1 MKEER
6 LDKFVAMGLKLTR
19 NEAKNLIKNKKI
31 KINGEIIRD
40 GSYKVKESD
49 VVLCDDTIVK
59 FEENIYLMMN
69 KPKGYVCSTD
79 DKNNKTILELISD
92 YNINKLMIV
101 GRLDID
107 TTGLIILTSDGAFV
121 HKLTSPNK
129 NINKKY
135 EVLCDKD
142 FTEDDI
148 NKFKEGI
155 TIYLDDETP
164 YKCKS
169 SELEILKN
177 KKEAYITIS
186 EGKYHQI
193 KKMCKMVDKKVYELK
208 RVEIGKLKL
217 DCNLLPGEYR
227 KLTNEEMELIK

>member
-6 LDKFVAMGLKLTR
+6 LDKFVAVGLNLTR

-49 VVLCDDTIVK
+49 VVLCGDTIVK
-59 FEENIYLMMN
+59 FEENIYLMM
-69 KPKGYVCSTD
+69 
-79 DKNNKTILELISD
+79 NKTILELISD

-107 TTGLIILTSDGAFV
+107 TTGLILLTSDGAFV

-169 SELEILKN
+169 SELEILDN

-193 KKMCKMVDKKVYELK
+193 KKMCKMIDKKVYELK